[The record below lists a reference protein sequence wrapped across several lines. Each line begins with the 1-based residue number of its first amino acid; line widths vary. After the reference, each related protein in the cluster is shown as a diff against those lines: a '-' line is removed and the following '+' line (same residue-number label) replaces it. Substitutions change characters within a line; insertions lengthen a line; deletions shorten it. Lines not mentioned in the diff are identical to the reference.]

1 LLLEKPNY
9 TNICCGRAEKS
20 VTFTG
25 VFIRGILPQD
35 LEKWLREITPVPFI
49 HIIKKPPNA

>member
-1 LLLEKPNY
+1 LLLEKQNY

-25 VFIRGILPQD
+25 VFIRGVFPQD

-49 HIIKKPPNA
+49 HIIKKPHNA